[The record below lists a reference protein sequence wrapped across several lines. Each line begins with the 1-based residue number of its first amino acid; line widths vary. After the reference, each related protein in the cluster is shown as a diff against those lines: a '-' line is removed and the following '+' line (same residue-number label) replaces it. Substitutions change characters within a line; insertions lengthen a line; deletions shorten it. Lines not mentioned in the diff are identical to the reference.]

1 MVLSLRPRL
10 RHPLAVAAC
19 GCVDGQLGISDVLY
33 VDVPNVLAGIKCR
46 PVMYEFGWNE
56 DW

>member
-1 MVLSLRPRL
+1 MVLSPRPRL

-19 GCVDGQLGISDVLY
+19 GRVDGQLGISDVLY
-33 VDVPNVLAGIKCR
+33 TDVPDALADVKCR
-46 PVMYEFGWNE
+46 PGVYEFGWNE